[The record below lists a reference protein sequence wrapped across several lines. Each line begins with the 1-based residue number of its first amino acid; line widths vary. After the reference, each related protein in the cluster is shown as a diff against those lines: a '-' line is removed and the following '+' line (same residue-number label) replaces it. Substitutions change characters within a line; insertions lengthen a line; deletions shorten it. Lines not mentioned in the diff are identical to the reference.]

1 MVWGGQRALRI
12 WGKAD
17 LKRLLSNPKHTK
29 HPLLWGKGTGASW
42 RRGGREHG
50 LRVTGR
56 APLESGRHSAPAPT
70 SLVPSLVLRPR
81 GLCLSGE
88 AYGFLRVTSSNA

>member
-17 LKRLLSNPKHTK
+17 LKSLLSNPKHTK
-29 HPLLWGKGTGASW
+29 HLLLWGKGTGASW
-42 RRGGREHG
+42 RERG

-56 APLESGRHSAPAPT
+56 APLESGRRAAPAPT